1 MMMASPSTPAINGNN
16 AVEKEPSAENGTSR
30 FTAVNGK
37 EPLTS
42 GVGGSPSTNNERQRE
57 ASENWR
63 GSGYST
69 PFQQESLSQGYDDIG
84 NNQEDAPSQQSP
96 CHCDLPSVIRAKRRR
111 SSTEEHQPTCQSSYR
126 LSGASK
132 ALVSTRDGRADLGV
146 PPSNAS
152 VTPASES
159 DRPAKDASL
168 STQPPKTED
177 PQALSADSRWQ
188 EYKPRLVRTSQHA
201 QQIDPSD
208 AHLAEALQ
216 YEAGTS
222 QKNPDIVKRP
232 MEGLVPADQPV
243 YSRER
248 PPATVQVAPKRKRV
262 FSNRT
267 KTGCMTCRRRKKK
280 CDEQHPTCK
289 SYSVTISFPSLKLPR
304 YLQYFN
310 PFHFR

>member
-1 MMMASPSTPAINGNN
+1 MMMIAASSTPVINGNN
-16 AVEKEPSAENGTSR
+16 DVEKEPGAENGPSR

-42 GVGGSPSTNNERQRE
+42 GVGGSPPINNERQRE
-57 ASENWR
+57 ASESWR

-69 PFQQESLSQGYDDIG
+69 PFQQEPSLHGYDDIG
-84 NNQEDAPSQQSP
+84 NDPEDARSQQSP
-96 CHCDLPSVIRAKRRR
+96 CHCDPPSVIRTKRKR
-111 SSTEEHQPTCQSSYR
+111 SRSEEHHQTCQSSYR
-126 LSGASK
+126 VSGASK
-132 ALVSTRDGRADLGV
+132 ALVSTIDGRIDLGV

-152 VTPASES
+152 VTPASNS
-159 DRPAKDASL
+159 DRPAKEASL
-168 STQPPKTED
+168 STQPPRSED
-177 PQALSADSRWQ
+177 SQALSVDSRWQ
-188 EYKPRLVRTSQHA
+188 EYKPRLVSTSQHA

-216 YEAGTS
+216 YEAGAC
-222 QKNPDIVKRP
+222 QKNPDVVKHP
-232 MEGLVPADQPV
+232 MEGMVPADQPV

-280 CDEQHPTCK
+280 CDEQHPT
-289 SYSVTISFPSLKLPR
+289 LL
-304 YLQYFN
+304 
-310 PFHFR
+310 